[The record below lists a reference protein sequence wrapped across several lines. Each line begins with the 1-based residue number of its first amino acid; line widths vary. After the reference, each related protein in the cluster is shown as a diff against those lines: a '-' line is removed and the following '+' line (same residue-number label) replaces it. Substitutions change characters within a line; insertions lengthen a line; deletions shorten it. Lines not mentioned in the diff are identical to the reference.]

1 MDNKKNV
8 ILFVSSNIILD
19 YDKELYDNVKIVN
32 LDLPSN
38 DLFKEIW
45 NEYTGYYL
53 VPSMKIIEKGYY
65 NKPASNKR
73 LKHINTSSSYTPK
86 DNILTN
92 KNMNRILE
100 ELYSWDIASIY
111 INIGSIV
118 GSIITIQKFINYRDN
133 HGINDVSQTGG
144 KLVSY

>member
-32 LDLPSN
+32 LDLPLN

-45 NEYTGYYL
+45 NRETGYPL
-53 VPSMKIIEKGYY
+53 VPSMRIVEKGY
-65 NKPASNKR
+65 NKNLR
-73 LKHINTSSSYTPK
+73 GQLKHIITEIYWIPENNT
-86 DNILTN
+86 LTN
-92 KNMNRILE
+92 KGMDSVLE
-100 ELYSWDIASIY
+100 ELYSWDSYRIY
-111 INIGSIV
+111 TNIGIIE
-118 GSIITIQKFINYRDN
+118 GSFSAIQKFINYRDE
-133 HGINDVSQTGG
+133 HGMNDISQTGG

>member
-45 NEYTGYYL
+45 NKETSYPF
-53 VPSMKIIEKGYY
+53 VPSMKIVEKGY
-65 NKPASNKR
+65 NKNLR
-73 LKHINTSSSYTPK
+73 GQLKHIITEIYWIPENST
-86 DNILTN
+86 LTN
-92 KNMNRILE
+92 KGMDIILK
-100 ELYSWDIASIY
+100 ELYSWDPYRIY
-111 INIGSIV
+111 TNIGIIE
-118 GSIITIQKFINYRDN
+118 GSFSAIQRFINYRDE
-133 HGINDVSQTGG
+133 HGINDISQTGG

>member
-32 LDLPSN
+32 LDLPLN

-53 VPSMKIIEKGYY
+53 IPSMRIVEKGY
-65 NKPASNKR
+65 NKNLR
-73 LKHINTSSSYTPK
+73 GQLKHIVTEIYWIPENNT
-86 DNILTN
+86 LTN
-92 KNMNRILE
+92 KGMDNVLE
-100 ELYSWDIASIY
+100 ELYSWDSFRIY
-111 INIGSIV
+111 TNVGVIEGSF
-118 GSIITIQKFINYRDN
+118 SAIQRFINYRDS
-133 HGINDVSQTGG
+133 HGINDISQTGG